1 MARRRGT
8 DDAAAMKS
16 LMAPTLRAPADRP
29 AWRRGIRA
37 PLAFVAVI
45 GAIWAVLN
53 FRQFADEIWAGTSNQ
68 PTIHFH
74 LDGPGWAHPAF
85 YVAFGA
91 LAAAAVLLW
100 LARRPLGLA
109 LGLVLLAGGLGAVI
123 GAVVARHNSGRVTG
137 DELSSLPMGAPRET
151 VDGRLG
157 WPAGHGWVRLHGERL
172 DCLVYVNTT
181 ARWEGQRDVGLC
193 FRDGRLVYRR
203 AG

>member
-1 MARRRGT
+1 LH
-8 DDAAAMKS
+8 AAAARAMLRGVKS
-16 LMAPTLRAPADRP
+16 LTAPVLRAPADRP

-37 PLAFVAVI
+37 PLAFVAVL
-45 GAIWAVLN
+45 GMLWATLN
-53 FRQFADEIWAGTSNQ
+53 FRQFPETIFGAPR

-74 LDGPGWAHPAF
+74 LEGPGWAHPAF

-91 LAAAAVLLW
+91 LGVAAALLW

-123 GAVVARHNSGRVTG
+123 GAVVARHYSGRVTG
-137 DELSSLPMGAPRET
+137 DRLFALPMGTSRDV
-151 VDGRLG
+151 VDRQLG
-157 WPAGHGWVRLHGERL
+157 WPAGQGSVRLRGDKL

-181 ARWEGQRDVGLC
+181 ARWEGRRHVGLC